1 MNIFLLVCYTLAV
14 PLTGAQWTILN
25 NAATVARSCSI
36 FCHGPILEAVQLSG
50 IFNDSKTFVDM
61 PLTVEPE
68 VALEAF
74 QSRGLNASS
83 TPTELLDFL
92 DVLFGPWK
100 WRPHR
105 GGAYGLATQPAP
117 VPPHHGEG

>member
-1 MNIFLLVCYTLAV
+1 MNIILLVCYTLAV
-14 PLTGAQWTILN
+14 PLTAAQWTILN
-25 NAATVARSCSI
+25 NATTVARSCSI

-68 VALEAF
+68 VALQAF

-92 DVLFGPWK
+92 DTYFLAPGSGDLTEAVPSDWQPNPPLFD
-100 WRPHR
+100 RIH
-105 GGAYGLATQPAP
+105 
-117 VPPHHGEG
+117 